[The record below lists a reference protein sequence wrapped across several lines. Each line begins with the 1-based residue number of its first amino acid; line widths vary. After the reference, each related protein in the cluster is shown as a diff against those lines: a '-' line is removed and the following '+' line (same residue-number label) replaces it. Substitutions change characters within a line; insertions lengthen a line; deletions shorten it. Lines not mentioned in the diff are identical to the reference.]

1 MSSCLS
7 DMWQYQLCSKLSSSQ
22 CVRVSVWSAPGHS
35 HSWHQVHASDRLTQ
49 SNTCFWLV
57 DQKILASDSL
67 TQRNTDL
74 WLVTSGGTVMEEH
87 LSLLL
92 VLLVMIQHW
101 SQHQLHLIR
110 QSALLLVTLVWL
122 TWHHLHHQHHLH
134 HHGRPVAPHQCIRA
148 SVKTNQ
154 DLDPEDALATVET
167 VGRLLVTRLIRTVS
181 GWREM
186 RWGDAGVSLEDHL
199 WGHPNIL
206 RPSWATLL
214 QWRVTVTRRQDCP
227 LPTNPGDTPS
237 ESPEHQ
243 ADTWRPGL
251 RDPVPR
257 TVSRP
262 VTPCWWS
269 VVETGAP
276 CGDTAQSQCCQT
288 QPPLPWCG
296 DPVLWPVTTLVVSI
310 QAGAGDRVVRA
321 DDPVMTESVAGG
333 GQVWRGCTETT
344 TSPSWSARTTSTATT
359 TSPEVRGLNNP
370 CFWKIHLEI

>member
-1 MSSCLS
+1 MFVRHVTVSALLQAQLQPMCPGQCMVSSWTLP
-7 DMWQYQLCSKLSSSQ
+7 L
-22 CVRVSVWSAPGHS
+22 
-35 HSWHQVHASDRLTQ
+35 LT
-49 SNTCFWLV
+49 SGTNTCFCLV
-57 DQKILASDSL
+57 EQKILFSDWL

-134 HHGRPVAPHQCIRA
+134 HHGRPAAPHQCIRA

-154 DLDPEDALATVET
+154 DLDPEDVLATVET
-167 VGRLLVTRLIRTVS
+167 VGRLLVTRLNRTLS

-262 VTPCWWS
+262 ATPCWWS

-310 QAGAGDRVVRA
+310 QAAAGDRVVRA
-321 DDPVMTESVAGG
+321 DDPVMTDSVAGG
-333 GQVWRGCTETT
+333 GQVWRWSTETT

-359 TSPEVRGLNNP
+359 TSPEVKGLNNP
-370 CFWKIHLEI
+370 CFWKIYWEI